1 MSGGIIREAMSSITV
16 YSTPQEF
23 LDATGALLEERELE
37 NNLILGICNGFAEK
51 TRIPEGCVFINA
63 FEDGQ
68 IRAMS
73 IKTISKA
80 IVAGTTLQPNP
91 IKALAAYY
99 LDNGI
104 QLTGVVG
111 EHFYAAAFS
120 KHYGKRQVSEHTMIV
135 QQLATVNNLPLTTGR
150 MEPAQ
155 VGDLDLL
162 AGWVFNF
169 QEDANM
175 FPKQSRAEIYDS
187 TRRRVLE
194 GAYFKWMVE
203 GETVSIAAIVRRTK
217 NIGIVGYVY
226 TPDQC
231 RGKGYATSLVQKLSE
246 YILQQG
252 YRYCG
257 LFTDKANRTSNSIY
271 RKIGYLQVTEFLD
284 IEFK

>member
-1 MSGGIIREAMSSITV
+1 MSSITV

-23 LDATGALLEERELE
+23 LNATGALLEERELE

-51 TRIPEGCVFINA
+51 NRVHKDCVFISA

-80 IVAGTTLQPNP
+80 IVAGTTPQPDP

-99 LDNGI
+99 SDTGI

-111 EHFYAAAFS
+111 ESFFASAFS
-120 KHYGKRQVSEHTMIV
+120 KYYGKRQITEHTMIV
-135 QQLATVNNLPLTTGR
+135 HQLATVNTLPLTAGC
-150 MEPAQ
+150 MEPAHA
-155 VGDLDLL
+155 GDLDLL
-162 AGWVFNF
+162 ANWVFNF
-169 QEDANM
+169 QEDANT

-187 TRRRVLE
+187 TQRRVLE
-194 GAYFKWMVE
+194 GAYFKWVVE

-226 TPDQC
+226 TPNQC
-231 RGKGYATSLVQKLSE
+231 RGKGYATSLVQKLSA

-252 YRYCG
+252 YRHCG
-257 LFTDKANRTSNSIY
+257 LFTDKANPTSNSIY